1 MRYIKRE
8 PRGLTATFVITK
20 TYFVTVCG
28 DSEEA
33 VWGNAEGL
41 SNTDIDEDD
50 FVDMEIRLKDGF
62 EYDGF

>member
-1 MRYIKRE
+1 MRKE
-8 PRGLTATFVITK
+8 PKGLMATFVITK

-28 DSEEA
+28 DDEED
-33 VWGNAEGL
+33 VWCNAENL

>member
-1 MRYIKRE
+1 MRKE
-8 PRGLTATFVITK
+8 PKGLMATFVITK

-28 DSEEA
+28 DNEED
-33 VWGNAEGL
+33 VWCNAEAL
-41 SNTDIDEDD
+41 INTDIDEDD

>member
-1 MRYIKRE
+1 MRKE
-8 PRGLTATFVITK
+8 PKGLMATFVITK

-28 DSEEA
+28 DDEED
-33 VWGNAEGL
+33 VWCNAEAL

>member
-1 MRYIKRE
+1 MKKE
-8 PRGLTATFVITK
+8 PRGLMATFVITK
-20 TYFVTVCG
+20 TYFVTVYG
-28 DSEEA
+28 DNEED
-33 VWGNAEGL
+33 VWCNAENL